1 MPLVCTFLTA
11 VLRSAGLLTIG
22 VVATAG
28 LFLWTF
34 SSDPDIG
41 RKQGDLFQFLRERSH
56 ALYHRK
62 IYLSWR
68 YANVANTGSLF
79 LAISMWQNH

>member
-1 MPLVCTFLTA
+1 MATTSFIA
-11 VLRSAGLLTIG
+11 SAGLLTIG

-34 SSDPDIG
+34 ASDPDIG
-41 RKQGDLFQFLRERSH
+41 HKQGDLFQFLRERSH

-62 IYLSWR
+62 IYLSWSLLG
-68 YANVANTGSLF
+68 GS
-79 LAISMWQNH
+79 IRE